1 MNYDSSGYIS
11 CVRYNHGPN
20 SDKHDKHIFVGTDK
34 TIHAVTSSMYFF
46 KTVARFKRRVIRA
59 PRLKRLD
66 VITSPGKVD
75 EMIRPRGPGPP
86 GLGPEVLDDGVN

>member
-46 KTVARFKRRVIRA
+46 KTVARF
-59 PRLKRLD
+59 
-66 VITSPGKVD
+66 
-75 EMIRPRGPGPP
+75 
-86 GLGPEVLDDGVN
+86 